1 MDELQ
6 PIVPIALV
14 RERVIQQLSNAFAN
28 DLITVDE
35 LESRLEQVYRAQT
48 PAEAEALVA
57 RLPQAP
63 SSAPSPARAGV
74 TQRSAT
80 ASPGLVPVHDRFVSV
95 LSSSARRG
103 HWAVPHQ
110 FDVVAILSDT
120 VVDLTAAT
128 LPGDIVDLHVN
139 VFAASLKLVIPPGL
153 RVVNRIGAFMANVE
167 SETALDLAPMTPGSP
182 VIRITGTAFMADVQ
196 IVAGSTS
203 GAHGST

>member
-1 MDELQ
+1 MSEPR
-6 PIVPIALV
+6 PIVPIAEV

-28 DLITVDE
+28 DLITIDE

-48 PAEAEALVA
+48 PAEADALVVG
-57 RLPQAP
+57 LPQAG
-63 SSAPSPARAGV
+63 SSVASSGKAGV
-74 TQRSAT
+74 TQRPAT
-80 ASPGLVPVHDRFVSV
+80 ASPELVPVHDRFVSI

-110 FDVVAILSDT
+110 FDVVAVLSDT
-120 VVDLTAAT
+120 VVDLSAAT

-139 VFAASLKLVIPPGL
+139 VFAASLKIVIPRGL

-167 SETALDLAPMTPGSP
+167 SETALDLAPMVQGSP

-196 IVAGSTS
+196 IVASSTS
-203 GAHGST
+203 GPHE